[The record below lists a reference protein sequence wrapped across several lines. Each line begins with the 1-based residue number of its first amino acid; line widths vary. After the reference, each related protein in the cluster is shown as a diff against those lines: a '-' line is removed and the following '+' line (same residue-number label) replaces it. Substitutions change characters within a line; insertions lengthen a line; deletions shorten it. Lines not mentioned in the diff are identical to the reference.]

1 MRKGKINPEKYIA
14 AQSKGDH
21 AILHILLQDLS
32 CVLLEEKPYWDE
44 PAILQDKISN
54 INGVDSGK
62 LEIFDQIAELLSDPD
77 AKLEQLSHLHKEH
90 SFLRGTGLQF
100 DEWFNEKQNE

>member
-21 AILHILLQDLS
+21 AILHILLLDLS
-32 CVLLEEKPYWDE
+32 CILLEKKPYWDE

-54 INGVDSGK
+54 MNGIDFKK
-62 LEIFDQIAELLSDPD
+62 LEIFD
-77 AKLEQLSHLHKEH
+77 
-90 SFLRGTGLQF
+90 
-100 DEWFNEKQNE
+100 